1 MTKEDSITLILP
13 SPVCIAGQVF
23 QGQVKFYFPTLQSEE
38 VEEVH
43 VKLRGSVIFDKN
55 HHGRSSDWEGQELVR
70 QNVSIWSRGQ
80 VYPPSGSHTLIIPF
94 EFQLPSYLPP
104 SCHFENNKHCGMV
117 GYVVEVVGVR
127 SGMFKLNRRLTRPI
141 SLVPPDPIGA
151 QIRHVLQ
158 MGDWGGSWTTVKK
171 QDNIRRGLWGPL
183 SHVMMEFQYPS
194 MKAFPLNTKI
204 PFIIRVVTRSKPMK
218 RDECESSGENIFPC
232 PPRSPKD
239 VELTLRR
246 WVRLQGRVHV
256 YENIQSYASLGGL
269 GSSGPKETSP
279 QIDVMD
285 KLWVPDEYDKS
296 MGHWVQESIIRSSFM
311 LRCSPT
317 FRITLISIS
326 YSMYVRVGFPGIG
339 NDLSEDIPIQI
350 GSGVLMPPNP
360 YRVQPADAPPY
371 EGPPPPLDLPP

>member
-1 MTKEDSITLILP
+1 MRSTLLKDMTKEDSITLILP

-43 VKLRGSVIFDKN
+43 VKLRGSVIVKFDKN
-55 HHGRSSDWEGQELVR
+55 HHGRSSDWEGQELVK

-158 MGDWGGSWTTVKK
+158 MGDWGGSWTMVKK

-218 RDECESSGENIFPC
+218 RDECECRI
-232 PPRSPKD
+232 D
-239 VELTLRR
+239 TT
-246 WVRLQGRVHV
+246 
-256 YENIQSYASLGGL
+256 SLGGL

-296 MGHWVQESIIRSSFM
+296 MGHWVQESIIQSSFM

-371 EGPPPPLDLPP
+371 EGPPPPLDLPPSYWSGADFASDEKK